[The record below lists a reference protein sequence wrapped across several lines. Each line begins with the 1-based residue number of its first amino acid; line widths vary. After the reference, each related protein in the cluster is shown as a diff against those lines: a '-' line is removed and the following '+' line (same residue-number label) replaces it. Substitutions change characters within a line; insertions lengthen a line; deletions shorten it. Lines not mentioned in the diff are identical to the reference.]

1 MLFKMKIK
9 YILLFLIT
17 VLTLSACDDQLDI
30 TPKGKTIL
38 DKTAD
43 LEKLLNQNWDLGDPG
58 PLCLVVNECYPDNDV
73 PTVLSQKNT
82 LNYALLTY
90 DETADRASV
99 TATDEIYSSA
109 YQNIFNANT
118 ILVKADASEGEDT
131 TKTLIKAEAHI
142 LRAYMH
148 YILVNIYAPQ
158 YDAATASQQSGV
170 PYRED
175 IDTHAQPRRISV
187 AEDYEKILADLS
199 DDYILALPDKA
210 QEIRGSKAWG
220 YAVKAKVLMQMK
232 EYDKALPYALKA
244 LEYNGTIAD
253 RTSIMSTNEWVID
266 EIDPSNIMYINHGM
280 GKPWSEY
287 LTKETVAKF
296 EDGDITINDAQVYG
310 DPLWDSYYGEMLSGV
325 EGCKECQSYDL
336 YWNNWG
342 ITSDRMYYVAAEC
355 YIRTGQIQ
363 KGLDLINK
371 VREKRIEP
379 DAYKPFTAS
388 TEQDA
393 MTLLQ
398 RAKFIECLATY
409 DNFFDRKRW
418 NTEADYK
425 ETLTR
430 HITLKQS
437 GKTMEFSIAP
447 DSKLW
452 IFPFPLNATR
462 NNPNLTQNY

>member
-38 DKTAD
+38 DKTSD

-99 TATDEIYSSA
+99 TATDEIYS
-109 YQNIFNANT
+109 T
-118 ILVKADASEGEDT
+118 ILEKVDASEGEDT

-175 IDTHAQPRRISV
+175 INTHTQPQKISV

-199 DDYILALPDKA
+199 DEYILALPDKA

-253 RTSIMSTNEWVID
+253 RTSIMSTNEWVIG

-280 GKPWSEY
+280 GKPWGEY
-287 LTKETVAKF
+287 LTKETVEKF
-296 EDGDITINDAQVYG
+296 EDGDITVNDAQCYHKRT
-310 DPLWDSYYGEMLSGV
+310 LSTMH
-325 EGCKECQSYDL
+325 CSPTTRRQ
-336 YWNNWG
+336 
-342 ITSDRMYYVAAEC
+342 
-355 YIRTGQIQ
+355 
-363 KGLDLINK
+363 
-371 VREKRIEP
+371 
-379 DAYKPFTAS
+379 
-388 TEQDA
+388 TEQA
-393 MTLLQ
+393 
-398 RAKFIECLATY
+398 
-409 DNFFDRKRW
+409 
-418 NTEADYK
+418 
-425 ETLTR
+425 
-430 HITLKQS
+430 
-437 GKTMEFSIAP
+437 
-447 DSKLW
+447 
-452 IFPFPLNATR
+452 
-462 NNPNLTQNY
+462 